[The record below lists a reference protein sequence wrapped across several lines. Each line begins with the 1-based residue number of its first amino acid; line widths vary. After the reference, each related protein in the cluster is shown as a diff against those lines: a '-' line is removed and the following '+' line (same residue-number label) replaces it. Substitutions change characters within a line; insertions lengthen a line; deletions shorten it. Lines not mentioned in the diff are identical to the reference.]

1 MRMQR
6 AHSSQHAA
14 HGALLT
20 LTYRAPLLS
29 QQVESYEYEMP
40 SDFED
45 EEIDEEAAFT
55 AEDKKKFGAWFDDIG
70 GSDGEDGSEGF
81 DDEEGLEEGEDDGEQ
96 PETGSEGDAGLD
108 MLDSE
113 DEGPAGQQQRAKGQ
127 AAAAGS
133 KKRPRPQVSVM
144 AMMLLNKCI
153 QLVGCSLGWGHQV
166 QLQASV
172 VCWNKG
178 C

>member
-96 PETGSEGDAGLD
+96 PETGDDAGLD

>member
-1 MRMQR
+1 MQR
-6 AHSSQHAA
+6 AHSSRHAV
-14 HGALLT
+14 HDALLT
-20 LTYRAPLLS
+20 LNSRAPLPS
-29 QQVESYEYEMP
+29 QQVENYEYEMP

-55 AEDKKKFGAWFDDIG
+55 AEDKKKFGAWFDDMG
-70 GSDGEDGSEGF
+70 ASDGEDASEGF

-96 PETGSEGDAGLD
+96 PETQGEDDAGLD

-113 DEGPAGQQQRAKGQ
+113 DEGPAGQQQRTKGQ

-133 KKRPRPQVSVM
+133 KKRARLQVSVI
-144 AMMLLNKCI
+144 AMMLLNECV
-153 QLVGCSLGWGHQV
+153 QLVGGSLGWGHKV
-166 QLQASV
+166 QLQATV
-172 VCWNKG
+172 VSLNKG